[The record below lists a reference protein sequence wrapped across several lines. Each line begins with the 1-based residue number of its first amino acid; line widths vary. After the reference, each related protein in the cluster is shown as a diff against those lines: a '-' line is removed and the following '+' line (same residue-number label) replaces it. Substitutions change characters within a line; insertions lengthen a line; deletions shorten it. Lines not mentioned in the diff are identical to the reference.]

1 MDELDLGNT
10 IKGFLPGQ
18 KVLGRYKLARILG
31 RGGMGV
37 VWLARD
43 EELDRDVA
51 LKFLPEVVALDAE
64 AVADLK
70 RETRRNL
77 DLTHPHIVR
86 IHDFVSDKRTAAIA
100 MEYVKGASLA
110 ALKLERPGRVFPVA
124 ELRPWVEQLLE
135 ALHYAHTKAR
145 VVHRDL
151 KPANLMI
158 TDGGDLKITDFGIAT
173 SITDSVSR
181 VSKQAGASGTPVYMS
196 PQQMMGEKPAVTD
209 DIYAVGAT
217 LYELLTG
224 KPPFYSGNVIVQV
237 QSKVAPPITERRA
250 ELGVEGDPVPPE
262 WEQAIAACL
271 AKDAAARPQS
281 AKELAAR
288 LSAPASV
295 PAKPAPVKVPSAI
308 SPPEPAGPPAD
319 KRPGKSERAVLW
331 VGLAMVAVAA
341 AALIYRY
348 GFMLPVQEEARRAAQ
363 ELLDKDERLKKQ
375 KDEANRAV
383 EKPAVLPGQRLIV
396 ADLGLEMLPIAAGT
410 FRLGTDSADD
420 DLNLAKPVTQVTIS
434 KPFWLGRTEV
444 TQQQWQTLMGANP
457 SKFKAPA
464 RPVESIT
471 WEQAM
476 EFCDMLTAWERNAGR
491 LPAGY
496 VYRLPTEAQWEYA
509 CRAGTTGHHAG
520 DADAMGWNQ
529 NNANGSTQP
538 VGQKQAN
545 AWGLHDMHGNV
556 AEWCLDFK
564 FGEYPGGTVTDFVS
578 QGVARTKRG
587 GNWADHPVSTAS
599 WARAYVA
606 FDPSDEFTG
615 LRVALVPDGP
625 LPQPKEESPAVASV
639 QQPRAGQP
647 WENSLGQ
654 KFVPVPGTNVLFC
667 IWETREQDYA
677 AFVAATGHAWQSAN
691 AGSTHPA
698 VKVSWE
704 DAKAFC
710 AWLTEKERREG
721 KLGSDQS
728 YRLPT
733 DAEWSEAVGLKEGP
747 GTPRDKRTRSTN
759 SDVYPWGTGWPPP
772 QAAGN
777 YAQSLNVDSFERASP
792 VASFSANR
800 HGLHDLGG
808 NVWEWCEDWYDSNLS
823 YRVLRGASFYE
834 SGPGLLVSKDRQ
846 FHTPDYRLSDVG
858 FRVVLAVESTSGE
871 KSSATAKP
879 DLPIKQPSVVVSK
892 PAADQPWENSLG
904 QKFVPVPGTNVLF
917 CIWETRV
924 QDFRVFADE
933 TSYVG
938 AEIYSDWGDGWKK
951 QGHKWEFPG
960 FEQGPTHPV
969 VGINQAD
976 AQRFCRWL
984 TDRERREGRLGPNQE
999 YRLPTDAEW
1008 DAAVGKEEFPWG
1020 NQWPPPP
1027 EAGNY
1032 ADESVKRKSWS
1043 ILSGYD
1049 DGHAKTAPVG
1059 SFKANRHGIHD
1070 LGGNVWEYVGDRLNG
1085 LRGASFVSSSRSS
1098 LASARRSTDEIRFD
1112 YFGFRVVCALAA
1124 AR

>member
-1 MDELDLGNT
+1 MDELDFGTT

-18 KVLGRYKLARILG
+18 KVLGRYKLDRILG

-64 AVADLK
+64 AVVDLK

-77 DLTHPHIVR
+77 DLTHAHIVR

-135 ALHYAHTKAR
+135 ALHYAHTKAK

-151 KPANLMI
+151 KPANLML
-158 TDGGDLKITDFGIAT
+158 TDAGDLKITDFGIAT

-196 PQQMMGEKPAVTD
+196 PQQMMGEKAAVTD

-237 QSKVAPPITERRA
+237 QSKVAPPIAERRA

-262 WEQAIAACL
+262 WEQAIASCL
-271 AKDAAARPQS
+271 AKDSAERPQS
-281 AKELAAR
+281 AKELAKR
-288 LSAPASV
+288 LSAPVS
-295 PAKPAPVKVPSAI
+295 APTRSTPIKT
-308 SPPEPAGPPAD
+308 PPAAAASPVTD

-341 AALIYRY
+341 AALTYRY
-348 GFMLPVQEEARRAAQ
+348 GFLLPAQEEARRAAQ
-363 ELLDKDERLKKQ
+363 ELLDKDERLKRQ

-383 EKPAVLPGQRLIV
+383 EKPVALPGQRLIV

-410 FRLGTDSADD
+410 FRMGTDSADD

-457 SKFKAPA
+457 SKFTAPA
-464 RPVESIT
+464 KPVESIT

-476 EFCDMLTAWERNAGR
+476 EFCDKLTTRERAAGR

-509 CRAGTTGHHAG
+509 CRSGTTGHHAG
-520 DADAMGWNQ
+520 DSDAMGWNQ
-529 NNANGSTQP
+529 NNSSRSTQQ

-564 FGEYPGGTVTDFVS
+564 HGQYPGGAVTDFVS

-587 GNWADHPVSTAS
+587 GSWNDHPISTAS

-615 LRVALVPDGP
+615 LRVALVPDVP
-625 LPQPKEESPAVASV
+625 LPQPKEESPAVVTA

-654 KFVPVPGTNVLFC
+654 
-667 IWETREQDYA
+667 R
-677 AFVAATGHAWQSAN
+677 
-691 AGSTHPA
+691 
-698 VKVSWE
+698 
-704 DAKAFC
+704 
-710 AWLTEKERREG
+710 
-721 KLGSDQS
+721 
-728 YRLPT
+728 
-733 DAEWSEAVGLKEGP
+733 
-747 GTPRDKRTRSTN
+747 
-759 SDVYPWGTGWPPP
+759 
-772 QAAGN
+772 
-777 YAQSLNVDSFERASP
+777 
-792 VASFSANR
+792 
-800 HGLHDLGG
+800 
-808 NVWEWCEDWYDSNLS
+808 
-823 YRVLRGASFYE
+823 
-834 SGPGLLVSKDRQ
+834 
-846 FHTPDYRLSDVG
+846 
-858 FRVVLAVESTSGE
+858 
-871 KSSATAKP
+871 
-879 DLPIKQPSVVVSK
+879 
-892 PAADQPWENSLG
+892 
-904 QKFVPVPGTNVLF
+904 FVPVPGTNVLF

-924 QDFRVFADE
+924 QDFEAFVKE
-933 TSYVG
+933 TG
-938 AEIYSDWGDGWKK
+938 HDATQGMYSDQGDGWKQ
-951 QGHKWEFPG
+951 QGDTWRSPG
-960 FEQGPTHPV
+960 FPQGPTHPV
-969 VGINQAD
+969 VGVNQAD
-976 AQRFCRWL
+976 AKAFCEWL
-984 TDRERREGRLGPNQE
+984 TKRERAAGRLGPDQS

-1008 DAAVGKEEFPWG
+1008 DAAVGKAEFPWG
-1020 NQWPPPP
+1020 NQWPPPRG
-1027 EAGNY
+1027 AGNY
-1032 ADESVKRKSWS
+1032 ADEAAKRGRYKTWT
-1043 ILSGYD
+1043 IISGYD
-1049 DGHAKTAPVG
+1049 DGYDATAPVG
-1059 SFKANRHGIHD
+1059 SFTANAHGIYD
-1070 LGGNVWEYVGDRLNG
+1070 FGGNVWERVGDRQHG
-1085 LRGASFVSSSRSS
+1085 LRDASFRGRDREL
-1098 LASARRSTDEIRFD
+1098 LASSYRNSYGDRSYDI
-1112 YFGFRVVCALAA
+1112 GFRVVCAIGSVARVQVSAA
-1124 AR
+1124 AKPVIGAKWTIPDLHLDLIPIAPGTFRMGSISGGNDDERPVTSVTITRPFWMGKTEVTQAQWSTVMGSNPSSFIDDSMPVGHVRWDEAMEFCRKLTERERAAGRLPEGYAYTLPTEAQWEYACRAGTTGDHAGDPARLAWSHENSRGNIRPTGMKQANNWGLHDMHGNMGEWVLDRYHYPGGNVTDPIGELTGTSRVYRGGSVNNGVAGCRSAVRHWAVPEFHGDNVGLRLALVADRAR